1 MRTES
6 QTAADKVSA
15 KVRALANKLAM
26 NDFPHMEA
34 RLESVEVRL
43 GERLDRMEA
52 RTEKMKVRQLYAIRG
67 RHEDPMRHE
76 TSPDTPE
83 AADGPWAGRIRPAAE
98 GAVSG
103 FC

>member
-6 QTAADKVSA
+6 QTAADKV
-15 KVRALANKLAM
+15 RALANKLAT

-43 GERLDRMEA
+43 GECLDRMEA
-52 RTEKMKVRQLYAIRG
+52 RTEKMKARLLDAIGG

-83 AADGPWAGRIRPAAE
+83 AADGPWAGRIRPLAE

-103 FC
+103 LC